1 VKEIIV
7 DGQLQTSN
15 LIPLFE
21 DEEDHSVVVIMA

>member
-7 DGQLQTSN
+7 DGKLQTSN

-21 DEEDHSVVVIMA
+21 DGEDHEVKVIMG